1 MPQATAADLLGTEF
15 HRCILDSRSG
25 QKSEHWIYV
34 GADTPGTESYA
45 DHSAWSRD
53 GLPQTHKIP
62 LRDFSQRGIGIA
74 YRKENAKAEVMR
86 LSGHH
91 LLTDP
96 WQAPTPLSV

>member
-45 DHSAWSRD
+45 DH
-53 GLPQTHKIP
+53 
-62 LRDFSQRGIGIA
+62 
-74 YRKENAKAEVMR
+74 
-86 LSGHH
+86 
-91 LLTDP
+91 
-96 WQAPTPLSV
+96 PT